1 MIYQI
6 VTEKNFYDIIKTG
19 SVIVNFTS
27 NRTGKYCDHFF
38 FFLFNKINKFL
49 II

>member
-6 VTEKNFYDIIKTG
+6 VTENNFNEIIKTG

-27 NRTGKYCDHFF
+27 NRTGKYYNYFF
-38 FFLFNKINKFL
+38 SFE
-49 II
+49 